1 MQLTLAQLLRLAC
14 EGGGNVYQFPF
25 IYVSF
30 LSSSICNSID
40 RKCDGLE
47 KSVHSGKLYGGVKA
61 KNSCGLTLNSRDTC

>member
-14 EGGGNVYQFPF
+14 AGGGNVHQFPF

-30 LSSSICNSID
+30 LSSSICNSME

-47 KSVHSGKLYGGVKA
+47 KSVHSGKLFGGVKA
-61 KNSCGLTLNSRDTC
+61 KNSHGLTLNSRDTC

>member
-1 MQLTLAQLLRLAC
+1 MQLTLAQLLRLAP

-30 LSSSICNSID
+30 LSSICNSMD

-47 KSVHSGKLYGGVKA
+47 KSVHSGKLFGGVKA
-61 KNSCGLTLNSRDTC
+61 KNSLGLTLNSRDTC